1 MNIRTLEKL
10 DFKNIIDLHKHY
22 INTIYGRERLSNI
35 EFFKDKKQLEEELFL
50 VDEILAFII
59 SGKKLDIYGFPDI
72 RNSIGLLKGGFTLE
86 VPDAFDFFNFLCSA
100 DRLIKNINRIDT
112 PIFSSRFRT
121 NFTFTTL
128 VSEVEKIFT
137 SDGQISDKASARLEK
152 TRKEIKNLTLSFDS
166 ILNSSVNK
174 YKDSLVSDNY
184 IIKDNRYLLPVK
196 TNRIKSVNGIIAG
209 YSDSGH
215 TIFIEP
221 IEIVEYNNKFYE
233 LKAEE
238 EDEISRILFVICEK
252 YRASLENINW
262 FIEKLGY
269 LDFSY
274 GKALCAFDKK
284 FSRIEISD
292 EKNFRLIQFYHPSLL
307 NPVKNNLEFGGD
319 KNFVIITGPNTG
331 GKSVLLKAVGIIQ
344 LLFQAGFFTP
354 TSIGSSLPIMD
365 DILVDIGDLQSIE
378 ESLSTFS
385 SHILTINEILSKA
398 NNKTLVLI
406 DELGTATSP
415 LEGEALAI
423 SILQHLIQKKAY
435 GIITS
440 HFDNLKVFAMQNE
453 NTLIGS
459 MGFDEKQLVPRY
471 ILMMNIPGSS
481 YAFDIAKKLGLPDDI
496 ISNAKNLVSF
506 NKESDTVIKK
516 LSQLY
521 LELKEKMEIIENK
534 EYELSK
540 RESEIKILKEKY
552 DKTERTIRKEFEQ
565 EFQEK
570 FKQFR
575 KEIEQEI
582 ASLKKEGYQK
592 DSSKNIASM
601 MDKYKESL
609 EGNAGTFDNSGY
621 NRDVENMEKKNYID
635 SSRINSSINMQSSL
649 KIGDRVDV
657 KLFGKKGVI
666 TEIGDKKAK
675 VKIDNFIFE
684 IPIFDLIKIREKEES
699 KSQKTDNS
707 YVPAKNIPM
716 TLDIRGKSVAEA
728 EEILNE
734 YFNQL
739 ALTNHKKV
747 YIIHGKG
754 LGILSEFVH
763 DYLKNIKIVDSF
775 SFAKP
780 EEGGTGCTIVILK
793 N

>member
-10 DFKNIIDLHKHY
+10 DFKNIIDLHKQY

-592 DSSKNIASM
+592 DSYKNIA
-601 MDKYKESL
+601 
-609 EGNAGTFDNSGY
+609 
-621 NRDVENMEKKNYID
+621 
-635 SSRINSSINMQSSL
+635 
-649 KIGDRVDV
+649 
-657 KLFGKKGVI
+657 
-666 TEIGDKKAK
+666 
-675 VKIDNFIFE
+675 
-684 IPIFDLIKIREKEES
+684 
-699 KSQKTDNS
+699 
-707 YVPAKNIPM
+707 
-716 TLDIRGKSVAEA
+716 
-728 EEILNE
+728 
-734 YFNQL
+734 
-739 ALTNHKKV
+739 
-747 YIIHGKG
+747 
-754 LGILSEFVH
+754 
-763 DYLKNIKIVDSF
+763 
-775 SFAKP
+775 
-780 EEGGTGCTIVILK
+780 
-793 N
+793 

>member
-10 DFKNIIDLHKHY
+10 DFKNIIDLHKQY

-238 EDEISRILFVICEK
+238 EEEISRILFVICEK

-575 KEIEQEI
+575 KDIEQEI
-582 ASLKKEGYQK
+582 ASLKKEGY
-592 DSSKNIASM
+592 
-601 MDKYKESL
+601 
-609 EGNAGTFDNSGY
+609 
-621 NRDVENMEKKNYID
+621 
-635 SSRINSSINMQSSL
+635 
-649 KIGDRVDV
+649 
-657 KLFGKKGVI
+657 
-666 TEIGDKKAK
+666 
-675 VKIDNFIFE
+675 
-684 IPIFDLIKIREKEES
+684 
-699 KSQKTDNS
+699 
-707 YVPAKNIPM
+707 
-716 TLDIRGKSVAEA
+716 
-728 EEILNE
+728 
-734 YFNQL
+734 
-739 ALTNHKKV
+739 
-747 YIIHGKG
+747 
-754 LGILSEFVH
+754 
-763 DYLKNIKIVDSF
+763 
-775 SFAKP
+775 
-780 EEGGTGCTIVILK
+780 
-793 N
+793 

>member
-10 DFKNIIDLHKHY
+10 DFKNIIDLHKQY

-35 EFFKDKKQLEEELFL
+35 EFFQDKKQLEEELLL
-50 VDEILAFII
+50 VDEILTFIF

-121 NFTFTTL
+121 NFSFTTL

-221 IEIVEYNNKFYE
+221 IEIIEYNNKFYE

-238 EDEISRILFVICEK
+238 EDEISRILFMICEK

-262 FIEKLGY
+262 FVEKLGY

-274 GKALCAFDKK
+274 GKALCAFEKK

-385 SHILTINEILSKA
+385 SHILTINEILAKA
-398 NNKTLVLI
+398 NDKTLVLI

-423 SILQHLIQKKAY
+423 SILQYLIQKKAY

-506 NKESDTVIKK
+506 NKESDTIIKK

-521 LELKEKMEIIENK
+521 LELKEKW
-534 EYELSK
+534 
-540 RESEIKILKEKY
+540 R
-552 DKTERTIRKEFEQ
+552 
-565 EFQEK
+565 
-570 FKQFR
+570 
-575 KEIEQEI
+575 
-582 ASLKKEGYQK
+582 
-592 DSSKNIASM
+592 
-601 MDKYKESL
+601 
-609 EGNAGTFDNSGY
+609 
-621 NRDVENMEKKNYID
+621 
-635 SSRINSSINMQSSL
+635 SL
-649 KIGDRVDV
+649 KIKNMNFQKKNQRLRFLKRNMI
-657 KLFGKKGVI
+657 KL
-666 TEIGDKKAK
+666 
-675 VKIDNFIFE
+675 
-684 IPIFDLIKIREKEES
+684 RE
-699 KSQKTDNS
+699 
-707 YVPAKNIPM
+707 
-716 TLDIRGKSVAEA
+716 
-728 EEILNE
+728 
-734 YFNQL
+734 
-739 ALTNHKKV
+739 
-747 YIIHGKG
+747 
-754 LGILSEFVH
+754 LSEKSLNRNFKKS
-763 DYLKNIKIVDSF
+763 LNNLEKK
-775 SFAKP
+775 
-780 EEGGTGCTIVILK
+780 
-793 N
+793 